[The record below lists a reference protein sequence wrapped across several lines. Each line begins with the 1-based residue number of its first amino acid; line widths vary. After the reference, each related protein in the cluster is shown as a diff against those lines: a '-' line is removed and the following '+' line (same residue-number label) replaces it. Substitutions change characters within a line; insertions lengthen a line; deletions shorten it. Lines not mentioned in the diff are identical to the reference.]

1 MPCPRRLV
9 FALAL
14 ALFAWAG
21 TARADEQTDYE
32 KGRNAFLGKQY
43 VEAEARYRAM
53 LDPKTGTLQS
63 PALVTQARFDLGAT
77 LVMLDRKPEA
87 FEEFRLVLLANP
99 QFDPDPLA
107 FSTVVLDAFT
117 EARGKYREEIR
128 AAAEKRAQ
136 EEKLRRERDEAERRR
151 QKAYLAALE
160 KQAAE
165 EKITERRSRWIAL
178 VPFGVGQFQNRQD
191 ELGVIFLAS
200 ESAFIVGTVI
210 TWGIQL
216 ANARTAQELAQR
228 GSTQEAAAYQDR
240 ANAAAITNYVFAGSF
255 LVTAL
260 VGIVQAQVAFVPETV
275 TVRQRPLP
283 TPPSNG
289 NGSAAAGSVSFAA
302 APLPGTAEVPLA
314 GGMFGLSGRF

>member
-1 MPCPRRLV
+1 V
-9 FALAL
+9 AVLAL
-14 ALFAWAG
+14 ALVALAG

-43 VEAEARYRAM
+43 LEAEARYRAM

-128 AAAEKRAQ
+128 AAAEKRAL
-136 EEKLRRERDEAERRR
+136 EEKLRREREEADKRRL
-151 QKAYLAALE
+151 KAYQAALE

-191 ELGVIFLAS
+191 ELGVIFLTG
-200 ESAFIVGTVI
+200 ESALIVGTVI

-216 ANARTAQELAQR
+216 SNARTASDLAQQ
-228 GSTQEAAAYQDR
+228 GSTNEAAGYQNR
-240 ANAAAITNYVFAGSF
+240 ANAAAVTNYVFAGSL
-255 LVTAL
+255 LVTAI

-275 TVRQRPLP
+275 TVRKRPLP
-283 TPPSNG
+283 VMPQNG
-289 NGSAAAGSVSFAA
+289 NGASVSFSL
-302 APLPGTAEVPLA
+302 APLPGTAESPLG
-314 GGMFGLSGRF
+314 GGMLGLSGRF